1 MPNGSACTYF
11 GMGIKYAQ
19 LSILFIAQH
28 STILKVDITQKCPYS
43 GAPFKRAL
51 LIKQYYNID
60 LRFLRNLDSITKALT
75 FVWPSVATLDSRPCS
90 HYLDLI

>member
-43 GAPFKRAL
+43 VAPLKRAL

-75 FVWPSVATLDSRPCS
+75 FVWPSVATLDRV
-90 HYLDLI
+90 LTIWDLI